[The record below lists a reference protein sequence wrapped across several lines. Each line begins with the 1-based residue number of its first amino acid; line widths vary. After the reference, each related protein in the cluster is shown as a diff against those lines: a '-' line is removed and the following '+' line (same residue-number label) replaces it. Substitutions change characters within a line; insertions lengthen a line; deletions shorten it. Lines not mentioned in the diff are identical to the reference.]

1 MIKATDRRKSLA
13 GDCGF
18 LSAERERE
26 ILGMTWACETS
37 KANPSDM
44 LSPTETN
51 LLINAK
57 VYQLRTKS
65 SQKIAKRHCIQA

>member
-18 LSAERERE
+18 LTEERERERE

-57 VYQLRTKS
+57 QS
-65 SQKIAKRHCIQA
+65 AN